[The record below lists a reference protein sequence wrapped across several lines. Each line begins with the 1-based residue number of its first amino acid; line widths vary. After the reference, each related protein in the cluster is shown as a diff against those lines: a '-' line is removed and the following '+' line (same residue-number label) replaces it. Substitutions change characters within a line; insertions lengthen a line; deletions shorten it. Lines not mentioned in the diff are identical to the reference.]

1 MHVNKLIPVLL
12 LACTLGACERARAA
26 ASGPDLNGPDSASA
40 PDAPAAVVDSVKTVE
55 QGLREFRAGLAPV
68 AALEGG
74 AVSRDE
80 LVRGFVR
87 AVEENDTA
95 AIRRLV
101 LSRAEFAYLY
111 YPASRFKAPP
121 TELEPNLLWFMMQQ
135 NSEKGIVRV
144 LRRLGGTP
152 LSYAGHTCTEPIAE
166 GPNRLWERCTVELG
180 SPPADFQAR
189 QLFGSVMEHGGRFK
203 FVSYANEL

>member
-1 MHVNKLIPVLL
+1 MHVNKLIPIFL
-12 LACTLGACERARAA
+12 LACALGGCERARAA
-26 ASGPDLNGPDSASA
+26 DAGAPDSASA
-40 PDAPAAVVDSVKTVE
+40 STAAPATVVDSARTVE
-55 QGLREFRAGLAPV
+55 ADLREFRAGLAPV

-74 AVSRDE
+74 AASRDE
-80 LVRGFVR
+80 LVRGWVR
-87 AVEENDTA
+87 AVEGSDTA

-111 YPASRFKAPP
+111 YPTSRFTGRP
-121 TELEPNLLWFMMQQ
+121 TQLEPSLLWFMMQQ

-144 LRRLGGTP
+144 LRRLGGKT
-152 LSYAGHTCTEPIAE
+152 LGYTGHTCTEPIAE
-166 GPNRLWERCTVELG
+166 GPNQLWEQCTVDLG
-180 SPPADFQAR
+180 SPPADFQAK

>member
-1 MHVNKLIPVLL
+1 MNKLIPLLL
-12 LACTLGACERARAA
+12 LACALGACERARAEA
-26 ASGPDLNGPDSASA
+26 AGGADSVS
-40 PDAPAAVVDSVKTVE
+40 APAAAAPATVVDSARTVE
-55 QGLREFRAGLAPV
+55 EDLRAFRAGLAPV

-74 AVSRDE
+74 ADSRDA
-80 LVRGFVR
+80 LVRGWVR

-95 AIRRLV
+95 TIRRLV

-111 YPASRFKAPP
+111 YPTSRFTGPP
-121 TELEPNLLWFMMQQ
+121 TQLEPSLLWFMMQQ

-144 LRRLGGTP
+144 LRRLGGKTLGYTGHECTP
-152 LSYAGHTCTEPIAE
+152 PATE
-166 GPNRLWERCTVELG
+166 GSNQLWERCSVELG
-180 SPPADFQAR
+180 SPPADFQAK